1 MTTHLKFITKIKR
14 AQNMTMMMK
23 QRLSEN
29 FGSLMACTTC
39 PPQRFECLLL
49 HYYRTRYNFPT
60 WCADK
65 LSYNINN

>member
-1 MTTHLKFITKIKR
+1 
-14 AQNMTMMMK
+14 MTMMMK